1 MIRRLGKVEQADP
14 KMAIRTSDES
24 EDEEVEEIEDE
35 DADEEEKNILKRNRD
50 IDKIKSARMEIE
62 KSEFSNSERKHIER
76 IAFDKYMRVSTE
88 EEFRNNALEYQVAF
102 GERANIHIPTEED
115 YVNWKPPVT
124 PPPEPDPTD
133 EPTIDGA
140 EDPDQESNSEELQE
154 PVTEVISKVSVKSTD
169 DGAPV
174 PAGMGRTL
182 SGLHKK
188 QIHILNRI
196 IAISNTTV
204 SNTLIPNST
213 FRSSIPDLESLDE
226 DGKWKRPEYNFS
238 SLTSLPTQEEEEFVP
253 IALRTET
260 APTPPLVQKSIL
272 LQQMEAAISLEQEKE
287 DEAQAAIKQAEL
299 EEKVRLEKEAE
310 LRAQKDATASRNMKP
325 KNFAVREHAK
335 RVPFSLAPAL
345 PPPGNSVIHE
355 PERVLAVLAFSTQ
368 SESGPLVLPSVIP
381 LEVSAE
387 PEIAEEVSVPKAE
400 RYKPSKFV
408 TPKTPSV
415 QKSSPLP
422 PLEALVLDSDELTVE
437 DLSRPSTRQT
447 ARSKATTARTPR
459 LVTWPGLSQFE
470 HHSWYL
476 ALLASFEDGTVVTNE
491 FDFYTELVKLLG
503 TLTNEEIFSD
513 LVDFLLDAKSE
524 KTIAAFHVDLSNQL
538 IYARLDRT
546 LWNVEKGI
554 VSSSMRWLH
563 IVDRESTRYGNI
575 FMRRLHLDISE
586 SRFELLQKID
596 VEDEDNVIIKK
607 VDALVNPQA
616 IKRFVESWC
625 AKAINADF
633 GKGTWIDGLRLFVL
647 MKSDKPPMS
656 APPVIQTQQKDEQ
669 KTYTSKNIEEN
680 IVMLPRRK
688 IRRVLPPL
696 MTEINERGEPN
707 ITRVTVPRS
716 KIILAPFGSFW
727 ESHKPGSTSRAL
739 PLDAAPINVPPPPI
753 YYPDE
758 IDFAEPSLVDRMQK
772 FFFLQNSIYVDD
784 VYM

>member
-1 MIRRLGKVEQADP
+1 MEFSVRKSGPGLLSKIDPLEQHADHVTSLCTTADLNFAVSASLDGIIKVWSERGDLRQTADLNRPIGSLSFAGGSGDLIVAFQNSTELQIVNARDYLPEDYLKNTMIRRLGKVEQADP

-62 KSEFSNSERKHIER
+62 KSEFSNSEREHIER
-76 IAFDKYMRVSTE
+76 IAFDKYMR
-88 EEFRNNALEYQVAF
+88 VAF

-182 SGLHKK
+182 S
-188 QIHILNRI
+188 
-196 IAISNTTV
+196 AISNTTV

-299 EEKVRLEKEAE
+299 EEKV
-310 LRAQKDATASRNMKP
+310 
-325 KNFAVREHAK
+325 
-335 RVPFSLAPAL
+335 
-345 PPPGNSVIHE
+345 
-355 PERVLAVLAFSTQ
+355 
-368 SESGPLVLPSVIP
+368 
-381 LEVSAE
+381 SAE

-447 ARSKATTARTPR
+447 TRSKATTARTPR

>member
-1 MIRRLGKVEQADP
+1 
-14 KMAIRTSDES
+14 
-24 EDEEVEEIEDE
+24 
-35 DADEEEKNILKRNRD
+35 
-50 IDKIKSARMEIE
+50 
-62 KSEFSNSERKHIER
+62 
-76 IAFDKYMRVSTE
+76 
-88 EEFRNNALEYQVAF
+88 
-102 GERANIHIPTEED
+102 
-115 YVNWKPPVT
+115 
-124 PPPEPDPTD
+124 
-133 EPTIDGA
+133 
-140 EDPDQESNSEELQE
+140 
-154 PVTEVISKVSVKSTD
+154 
-169 DGAPV
+169 
-174 PAGMGRTL
+174 
-182 SGLHKK
+182 
-188 QIHILNRI
+188 
-196 IAISNTTV
+196 
-204 SNTLIPNST
+204 
-213 FRSSIPDLESLDE
+213 
-226 DGKWKRPEYNFS
+226 
-238 SLTSLPTQEEEEFVP
+238 
-253 IALRTET
+253 
-260 APTPPLVQKSIL
+260 
-272 LQQMEAAISLEQEKE
+272 
-287 DEAQAAIKQAEL
+287 
-299 EEKVRLEKEAE
+299 
-310 LRAQKDATASRNMKP
+310 
-325 KNFAVREHAK
+325 
-335 RVPFSLAPAL
+335 
-345 PPPGNSVIHE
+345 
-355 PERVLAVLAFSTQ
+355 
-368 SESGPLVLPSVIP
+368 
-381 LEVSAE
+381 
-387 PEIAEEVSVPKAE
+387 
-400 RYKPSKFV
+400 
-408 TPKTPSV
+408 
-415 QKSSPLP
+415 
-422 PLEALVLDSDELTVE
+422 
-437 DLSRPSTRQT
+437 
-447 ARSKATTARTPR
+447 
-459 LVTWPGLSQFE
+459 
-470 HHSWYL
+470 
-476 ALLASFEDGTVVTNE
+476 
-491 FDFYTELVKLLG
+491 
-503 TLTNEEIFSD
+503 LTNEEIFSD

-669 KTYTSKNIEEN
+669 KTYTRLFFNFTFLQHDLSKNIEEN